1 MAPAKKPP
9 IEALV
14 ARLEQAAPLDGP
26 AEAVA
31 RQVRSAVPKGPVKD
45 ALSGTWLGH
54 ALHPALTDVVIG
66 AWLSAGF
73 LDVAGGRDSR
83 TAARRLTAVGILAA
97 LPTAASGLNDW
108 ADTTPAD
115 PGVRRVGAVHAVA
128 NVGALAL
135 HAASYM
141 ARRGGRRGRGA
152 ALGLGGLAL
161 MTGAAQLGGHLS
173 FAQGVGVNQTTF
185 DERPAEWTDAGP
197 ATAVDRPGS
206 VTCVRA
212 GRVDVA
218 IVNDAGR
225 LLGLQ
230 DRCNHR
236 GGALHEGELRDGCL
250 VCPLH
255 ASAFRLADGSVE
267 RGPAAY
273 PQPSFEVRVQGER
286 LQVRSRSP
294 AGG

>member
-1 MAPAKKPP
+1 MAAAKKPLTDAL
-9 IEALV
+9 IE
-14 ARLEQAAPLDGP
+14 RLAHAAPLDGP

-31 RQVRSAVPKGPVKD
+31 REVRSAVPKGPVKD

-54 ALHPALTDVVIG
+54 PLHPGLTDVVIG

-73 LDVAGGRDSR
+73 LDLAGGRESR

-115 PGVRRVGAVHAVA
+115 PRVRRVGAVHAVA
-128 NVGALAL
+128 NVGALVL
-135 HAASYM
+135 HAASYA
-141 ARRGGRRGRGA
+141 ARRRGRRGRGA

-173 FAQGVGVNQTTF
+173 FALGVGVDRTTF
-185 DERPAEWTDAGP
+185 DERAGEWTDAGP
-197 ATAVDRPGS
+197 AAAADRPGS

-212 GRVDVA
+212 GQVDVA
-218 IVNDAGR
+218 VVNDSGR

-236 GGALHEGELRDGCL
+236 GGALHEGELRDGSL

-255 ASAFRLADGSVE
+255 ASAFRLADGSVA

-286 LQVRSRSP
+286 LQIRARPS